1 MGQVSALTWALT
13 VDPALFSAGPE
24 VVSVAKEAYALADK
38 DEQILLQRLPGRNVS
53 LEMLTQLRVACID
66 LLNVLMAWEPFRT
79 YPEPAEQLR
88 DEITSSMF
96 RALVSDNQDIY
107 SAARRAL
114 ERIMKVS
121 KIPKNLLQNSL
132 RPILQNLG
140 DYRRLTLRLLHGL
153 GRLLELLSD
162 W

>member
-1 MGQVSALTWALT
+1 MKQ
-13 VDPALFSAGPE
+13 
-24 VVSVAKEAYALADK
+24 
-38 DEQILLQRLPGRNVS
+38 Q
-53 LEMLTQLRVACID
+53 QLRVLIWIMCELKTPVHYYAVYCPS
-66 LLNVLMAWEPFRT
+66 PFQ
-79 YPEPAEQLR
+79 AEQLR
-88 DEITSSMF
+88 DEIISSMF
-96 RALVSDNQDIY
+96 RALVSDNPAIY

-114 ERIMKVS
+114 ERIMKVA

-162 W
+162 WCVGSTGRST